1 MDRLDRSYPHHLQV
15 DIDGKFLPSS
25 HPEVSAREY
34 FLRHVK
40 SGNIFVGF
48 DGDDRGL
55 GYAVREAGNHSF
67 VFATDFPHESF
78 DAQSCRVEIE
88 HLLGREDLSKDDKE
102 AILAKNAKSFYG
114 ISS

>member
-40 SGNIFVGF
+40 SGNIFVG
-48 DGDDRGL
+48 R
-55 GYAVREAGNHSF
+55 R
-67 VFATDFPHESF
+67 
-78 DAQSCRVEIE
+78 R
-88 HLLGREDLSKDDKE
+88 
-102 AILAKNAKSFYG
+102 
-114 ISS
+114 

>member
-1 MDRLDRSYPHHLQV
+1 MHRLDRSYPHHLQV
-15 DIDGKFLPSS
+15 DIEGEFLPSS

-78 DAQSCRVEIE
+78 DANDA
-88 HLLGREDLSKDDKE
+88 GSK
-102 AILAKNAKSFYG
+102 
-114 ISS
+114 SSTY

>member
-34 FLRHVK
+34 FLRHIK
-40 SGNIFVGF
+40 SDNIFVGF

-102 AILAKNAKSFYG
+102 AILAKNSKSFYG